1 MVRPWTGGGK
11 DTVNDSARQRSR
23 ERLEERERVILD
35 AAARLFAS
43 SGFHATS
50 TRRIAAEA
58 AVSEG
63 TVFHYFRSKNDLM
76 LAILDRFYSE
86 ILNPGAETILDS
98 VMATRER
105 LRALALHHTRALA
118 ADKALMLRLLQVYT
132 GVDLEV
138 CGAGSES
145 PLRSLNRTYVSYF
158 DRILREGFERRD
170 LRGEWALRPLRD
182 LFFGTLEYGLRTH
195 LYRHGEEGLEAYVD
209 ALLDPLWLG
218 LGAAETESGP
228 TPPALERLDRA
239 AERLE
244 AVAGRLER
252 DSSAGAGAPC
262 PGPDPASP

>member
-1 MVRPWTGGGK
+1 MVRPCIGEGET
-11 DTVNDSARQRSR
+11 TVNDSARQRSR
-23 ERLEERERVILD
+23 ERLEERERAILD

-86 ILNPGAETILDS
+86 TLNPGAEAILDS

-118 ADKALMLRLLQVYT
+118 ADKALMLRLLQVFT
-132 GVDLEV
+132 GVDLEMRD
-138 CGAGSES
+138 AGSES
-145 PLRSLNRTYVSYF
+145 PLRALNRTYVSYL
-158 DRILREGFERRD
+158 DRILREGFERGD
-170 LRGEWALRPLRD
+170 LHGELALRPLRD

-209 ALLDPLWLG
+209 ALLDPLWRG
-218 LGAAETESGP
+218 LGAAAEEDGP
-228 TPPALERLDRA
+228 AQPALERLDRA
-239 AERLE
+239 AERFE
-244 AVAGRLER
+244 AVAERLER
-252 DSSAGAGAPC
+252 EHGG
-262 PGPDPASP
+262 GTGEGGGSP